1 VTVCRGCGESL
12 TADDRFCPRCG
23 VAAGAPPTPTGGGAY
38 SPWNQVLEH
47 LRSATSGEFHIVRE
61 LGRGGMAAVY
71 LAQEIALNR
80 LVAIKVMAPGVM
92 MGEGMVD
99 RFRQEAVTVANLSH
113 PNIITIHTVRQLDD
127 LHFFV
132 MKYVD
137 GRPLDIV
144 LQTSGVLP
152 IAVVR
157 AILFQVGSGLA
168 YAHRRGVIHRDVKP
182 ANILL
187 DRDGNA
193 IVTDFGIAKVAEVPG
208 QTKTGTMVGTPAYMS
223 PEKCV
228 AEAVTW
234 ASDQYSLGIVAY
246 ELLTGA
252 PPFSGSSY
260 ATMQGHLEKPPPP
273 IAARRPD
280 CPPELEAG
288 VMRMLAKDAKDRFLT
303 MAEALQALGA
313 RPLADDDPL
322 RGELAALIGPPTGA
336 VEGARVPR
344 SPVPPSRATTP
355 TPRAAMVALSSSHE
369 PIEPGDRFTLDLAV
383 SDAGG
388 QPIRSR
394 PAAWSSS
401 DPAIVT
407 VDRAGQVHAHAAG
420 MASITAKVDEAV
432 DSVTVHVR
440 PPSVAS
446 VEVTAPRELAPGD
459 RATASAAVF
468 DRTRRRVTDRAV
480 QWSSSDDSVAS
491 VDDGGTISAHHPG
504 QVMLTAL
511 CEGQS
516 AAVGLRVV
524 PVAASASPAPAAPSP
539 APAPLPAAAARRRT
553 WLVAPAL
560 LLAALGAFLLFRR
573 PAAPTSPAPTSATR
587 DTPAA
592 PVAPTAGAP
601 AAPSGAGTR
610 SDTSA
615 PRAALARTRL
625 IARPAT
631 ATLTVNDS
639 VQLHASLVDTA
650 GAAVDGPAP
659 HWSSSDRAVALVDA
673 AGRVTAIAPGSATI
687 SATALGRRATVAIT
701 VRAPRPSS
709 APRAA
714 TIALSLPRPLTE
726 GDTTTLRAVVRDSAG
741 RRLDD
746 PALVWSSAD
755 PDVAGVDGTTGLVRA
770 IREGHTTISAT
781 ADGRTQRVPVV
792 VTARAPATKPAPPP
806 SQPQPAASTAAAG
819 EVAVRNAAGAC
830 LNALRS
836 ADAARMQQLYQP
848 ATEADRRTLDKLLT
862 LMRRREWAFTTTTA
876 EPSVSPSVAGDAA
889 SGSFQAH
896 LTWKNSFGQKR
907 EETVTFR
914 VEARRGGDG
923 SWSAA
928 GCRAEGTPSL

>member
-1 VTVCRGCGESL
+1 MTVCRACGESL
-12 TADDRFCPRCG
+12 TSEDRFCPRCG

-38 SPWNQVLEH
+38 SPWNQVFEH
-47 LRSATSGEFHIVRE
+47 LRSATTGEFHIVRE

-223 PEKCV
+223 PEQCV

-260 ATMQGHLEKPPPP
+260 ATMQGHLEKVPEP
-273 IAARRPD
+273 ITTRRPD
-280 CPPELEAG
+280 CPPDLEAG

-303 MAEALQALGA
+303 MGEALQALGA

-355 TPRAAMVALSSSHE
+355 TPRAAMVALSSSHD
-369 PIEPGDRFTLDLAV
+369 PVEPGDRFTLDLAV

-394 PAAWSSS
+394 SAAWSTS
-401 DPAIVT
+401 DPAILT

-420 MASITAKVDEAV
+420 SASITAKVDGAA

-440 PPSVAS
+440 PPSVAA
-446 VEVTAPRELAPGD
+446 VEVHAPRELLPGERAVAVAAVYD
-459 RATASAAVF
+459 RARHPVPE
-468 DRTRRRVTDRAV
+468 RAV
-480 QWSSSDDSVAS
+480 EWRSSDDSVAS
-491 VDDGGTISAHHPG
+491 VEADGTITAHHPG

-516 AAVGLRVV
+516 AAAGLRVL
-524 PVAASASPAPAAPSP
+524 PAPAPAAATPSP
-539 APAPLPAAAARRRT
+539 AAPAAPGRRPRWLLAPL
-553 WLVAPAL
+553 V
-560 LLAALGAFLLFRR
+560 LLAAIAGFLFLR
-573 PAAPTSPAPTSATR
+573 
-587 DTPAA
+587 TPAA
-592 PVAPTAGAP
+592 PSSPPATARDTLAPPATPSAAAPGAVAP
-601 AAPSGAGTR
+601 
-610 SDTSA
+610 DTSA
-615 PRAALARTRL
+615 PRRAAARARL
-625 IARPAT
+625 VASPT
-631 ATLTVNDS
+631 SATLTVNES
-639 VQLHASLVDTA
+639 VPLHASLVDSA

-673 AGRVTAIAPGSATI
+673 DGRVTALAPGSATI
-687 SATALGRRATVAIT
+687 SATALGRRANIAVR
-701 VRAPRPSS
+701 VRAPRAPS

-726 GDTTTLRAVVRDSAG
+726 GDTTTIRAVVRDSAG
-741 RRLDD
+741 RRIDD
-746 PALVWSSAD
+746 AALVWSSAD
-755 PDVAGVDGTTGLVRA
+755 PEVAGVDGTTGLVRA
-770 IREGHTTISAT
+770 IREGHTTISAA

-792 VTARAPATKPAPPP
+792 VSARTAPARPANAPTPT
-806 SQPQPAASTAAAG
+806 SPAASSSAAGETALRSTAAA
-819 EVAVRNAAGAC
+819 C
-830 LNALRS
+830 LAALR
-836 ADAARMQQLYQP
+836 APDAARMQQLYQP
-848 ATEADRRTLDKLLT
+848 ATDADRRNLDKLLT
-862 LMRRREWAFTTTTA
+862 LMRRREWAFTTTTTDA
-876 EPSVSPSVAGDAA
+876 VLTPAVSDDRATGT
-889 SGSFQAH
+889 FQVH

-914 VEARRGGDG
+914 AEARRGADG
-923 SWSAA
+923 TWNAA
-928 GCRAEGTPSL
+928 GCRAEGTPGF